1 LESPSSLNYFDKS
14 TYEFNRKKASTKK
27 KAPLTSSL
35 TTAQLVTC
43 ENKQIADS
51 RARLLATV
59 MARASEM
66 AMPSSNTSAV
76 SVAAIIVD
84 YAAISNLNTGT

>member
-1 LESPSSLNYFDKS
+1 
-14 TYEFNRKKASTKK
+14 
-27 KAPLTSSL
+27 
-35 TTAQLVTC
+35 
-43 ENKQIADS
+43 
-51 RARLLATV
+51 LLATV